1 MCFDIVAQNNS
12 TEGKIDFNTDDEQ
25 FYKIISFGEKID
37 FGKFE
42 DTAVWTVANEK
53 ENIIK
58 RLKGNEINDFVFVKP
73 GIYEIRFTENKK
85 HLENGCNHPQFNEKT
100 IIKVSALKMKFDFSS
115 ITFSEVIVGGKELH
129 DVKIYADLDFV
140 SSNNENISFRKAKVV
155 VVGIGAN
162 IIGNASNETFILTP
176 GKNKITY
183 ILNGKASKESYI
195 MFDFYDINNKIQS
208 YYYPN
213 KL

>member
-195 MFDFYDINNKIQS
+195 MLDFYDINNKIQS